1 MIPVLSRRNRK
12 MSRRGSDESR
22 FTTEGSSP
30 LALHGAPSYRL
41 RNDVVRAISYDLAG
55 KYHVDILDPMS
66 VRSSHGDGVRC
77 LEVQSYKSVV
87 IISSRRRTGRRTSR
101 VATTTTLQRWG
112 ALVEIF
118 PDRGTFAS
126 LSNTPSFSLVGETMV
141 VTDGPSVSPAKV

>member
-1 MIPVLSRRNRK
+1 M
-12 MSRRGSDESR
+12 
-22 FTTEGSSP
+22 
-30 LALHGAPSYRL
+30 
-41 RNDVVRAISYDLAG
+41 
-55 KYHVDILDPMS
+55 
-66 VRSSHGDGVRC
+66 RC

-101 VATTTTLQRWG
+101 VATTTTTLQRWG

-141 VTDGPSVSPAKV
+141 VTDGPSVSPSKRQL